1 MDVNANVC
9 NILSSIKD
17 LCKRLQGPISSWCN
31 KASEPKMS
39 KKNISTLH
47 DVAKAAAVSPGTV
60 SRALTRPDLVADKTR
75 EHILKWVKKLHYLPD
90 PAGRNLRSSK
100 PIVVGAVI
108 PKNGISTFAQT
119 ISDLNDALEA
129 KKITLIVSQPEYSSA
144 SSESAAYRLLEQG
157 ADALILLGE
166 DHDQELFDTLEHRAI
181 PCILLWTTKDPKG
194 RHYVTVNQSKAGQ
207 LAARHLLELGHR
219 SFAYIGVPLL
229 HNARA
234 AARLSGVKKE
244 LKGNGISLQPSAI
257 IEEDH
262 RFSSGRTAV
271 EAVLYRHPETTAII
285 CTSDY
290 HALGVLRGLHE
301 IGKRVPADISV
312 VSFNNNDFS
321 AFTIPSITS
330 VDLKQHDVGIHAA
343 DSIYQM
349 LNGENMKS
357 ITIQPELRIRESSG
371 PAKTKK
377 LK

>member
-1 MDVNANVC
+1 
-9 NILSSIKD
+9 
-17 LCKRLQGPISSWCN
+17 
-31 KASEPKMS
+31 MS
-39 KKNISTLH
+39 KKNIPTLH

-60 SRALTRPDLVADKTR
+60 SRALTRPDLVAEKTR

-166 DHDQELFDTLEHRAI
+166 EHDQELFDTLEHRDI
-181 PCILLWTTKDPKG
+181 PHLLLWTVRDPKG
-194 RHYVTVNQSKAGQ
+194 KHYVTVNQSKAGQ
-207 LAARHLLELGHR
+207 LAAKHLLELGHK

-234 AARLSGVKKE
+234 AARLAGVKKE
-244 LKGNGISLQPSAI
+244 LKGAGISIAPSAI

-262 RFSSGRTAV
+262 RFSSGRAAV
-271 EAVLYRHPETTAII
+271 ESVLNKHPETTAII

-330 VDLKQHDVGIHAA
+330 VDLKQHDVGVHAA
-343 DSIYQM
+343 EGIYQM

-357 ITIQPELRIRESSG
+357 INIQPELRVRESSG
-371 PAKTKK
+371 PAKSKRIK
-377 LK
+377 

>member
-1 MDVNANVC
+1 
-9 NILSSIKD
+9 
-17 LCKRLQGPISSWCN
+17 
-31 KASEPKMS
+31 MS

-166 DHDQELFDTLEHRAI
+166 DHDQGLFDTLKHRAI
-181 PCILLWTTKDPKG
+181 PCLLLWTTKDPKG
-194 RHYVTVNQSKAGQ
+194 GHYVTVNQSRAGQ

-219 SFAYIGVPLL
+219 SFAYIGVTLL

-234 AARLSGVKKE
+234 AARLAGVKKE
-244 LKGNGISLQPSAI
+244 LKGSGISLAPSAI

-262 RFSSGRTAV
+262 RFSSGRAAV
-271 EAVLYRHPETTAII
+271 EAVLNRHPETTAII

-330 VDLKQHDVGIHAA
+330 VDLKQHDVGVHAA

-349 LNGENMKS
+349 LNGKSMKS